1 MKKLLVDVPF
11 GPDTIRRLETL
22 SGVKVTAVQPVPLHS
37 PPRDLPVEVIGDA
50 EILVCTVPPKNLAE
64 MRKLR
69 FLQLTSVGYSQ
80 LYGHDLPVRG
90 VRAANAR
97 GVYDTSIAEW
107 NIAMIVNLARDLR
120 GMIRNQEHGIFEIRD
135 RFPNEI
141 RDSVVGLWGYGG
153 IGRETAR
160 VCKALGMVVQAYAR
174 RGITPRDDFYV
185 VPGTGD
191 LEGKLPDRVFTAGQ
205 ELEFLAGLD
214 YLVLA
219 MPLTP
224 ESRGIIGR
232 REFEAMKKTAFLL
245 NPSRGPLVDEQALLE
260 ALRTGRIAGAALD
273 THHHYPMPA
282 DHPFFRFP
290 NVIMTPHISGSD
302 RGPHF
307 LDRFIGLATH
317 NIEAF
322 LAGRPIY
329 NELTA
334 DELNAK

>member
-1 MKKLLVDVPF
+1 MIKLLVDVPF
-11 GPDTIRRLETL
+11 GPDAIRRLETISDVEIATL
-22 SGVKVTAVQPVPLHS
+22 PKAAVHSPAVDQPV
-37 PPRDLPVEVIGDA
+37 DLIRDA
-50 EILVCTVPPKNLAE
+50 EILVCTVPPKNHAE

-69 FLQLTSVGYSQ
+69 FVQLTSVGYAQ
-80 LYGHDLPVRG
+80 LYGLDLPARG

-120 GMIRNQEHGIFEIRD
+120 GMIRNQEHGIHEIRD

-160 VCKALGMVVQAYAR
+160 VCKALGMVVHAYAR

-214 YLVLA
+214 FLVLS

-232 REFEAMKKTAFLL
+232 REFEAMKKSAFLL
-245 NPSRGPLVDEQALLE
+245 NPARGPLVDEQALLE

-273 THHHYPMPA
+273 THYYYPMPA
-282 DHPFFRFP
+282 DHPLWRFP

-307 LDRFIGLATH
+307 LDRFLGLATH

-322 LAGRPIY
+322 LAGRPLY

-334 DELNAK
+334 EELNAK

>member
-1 MKKLLVDVPF
+1 MTKLLVDVPF
-11 GPDTIRRLETL
+11 SPDSIRRLESV
-22 SGVKVTAVQPVPLHS
+22 SGVQITAVESVPLHT
-37 PPRDLPVEVIGDA
+37 PPRDLSPAVIGDA
-50 EILVCTVPPKNLAE
+50 EILVCTIPPKNLAE
-64 MRKLR
+64 MGKLR
-69 FLQLTSVGYSQ
+69 FLQLTSVGFSQ
-80 LYGHDLPVRG
+80 LYGHDLPARG

-120 GMIRNQEHGIFEIRD
+120 GMIRNQEHGVFEVRD
-135 RFPNEI
+135 PFPNEI

-160 VCKALGMVVQAYAR
+160 VSKALGMTVHAYAR
-174 RGITPRDDFYV
+174 RGITARDDFYV

-191 LEGKLPDRVFTAGQ
+191 VEGKLPDRVFTAGQ

-224 ESRGIIGR
+224 ATEGIIGR
-232 REFEAMKKTAFLL
+232 REFEAMKRSAFLL

-260 ALRTGRIAGAALD
+260 VLRTGRIAGAALD
-273 THHHYPMPA
+273 THHYYPMPA
-282 DHPFFRFP
+282 DHPLFRFP
-290 NVIMTPHISGSD
+290 TVIITPHISGSN

-322 LAGRPIY
+322 LAGRPLY

-334 DELNAK
+334 EELNAQ